1 MYYIYKIR
9 TVRENNN
16 KIFLRNRN
24 ISLSKRCLYFHF
36 NFLMDSKKIY
46 SENYWT
52 QTRWTMKYSILK
64 IFFPR
69 DCYQDTKILPR
80 LQV

>member
-1 MYYIYKIR
+1 MLFDMDRFFLSCRIGIIKDEDESMYYIYKIR

-52 QTRWTMKYSILK
+52 QLYKHDGR
-64 IFFPR
+64 
-69 DCYQDTKILPR
+69 
-80 LQV
+80 